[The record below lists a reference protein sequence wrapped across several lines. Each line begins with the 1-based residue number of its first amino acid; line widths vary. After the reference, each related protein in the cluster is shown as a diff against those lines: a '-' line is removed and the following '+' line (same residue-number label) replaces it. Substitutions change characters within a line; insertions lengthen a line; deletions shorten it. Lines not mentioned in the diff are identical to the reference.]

1 MQQQMHNA
9 VKIPS
14 MRPFEHFQLCWLLML
29 FIYMYVCMFFVFASL
44 FGIYAILFHTF
55 VYLLKILISHL
66 NAMNAPA
73 HACAHTINS
82 I

>member
-1 MQQQMHNA
+1 MHIA
-9 VKIPS
+9 VQIPS
-14 MRPFEHFQLCWLLML
+14 MRHFEHFQLCWLLMHFISARL
-29 FIYMYVCMFFVFASL
+29 FCFCFFL

-73 HACAHTINS
+73 HAHTHALAYVCTHYK
-82 I
+82 